1 MPLSTVAEYVA
12 KARELLQDKTAPY
25 RYTDAELKG
34 SLGMALYEARRLRP
48 DLFIGTNGIPQDV
61 DLNSGDAT
69 VVTMDQQYRMQLVY
83 YIVGDARMRDEE
95 EGSDQLA
102 AAYKK
107 TFSAQLL
114 TLI

>member
-1 MPLSTVAEYVA
+1 
-12 KARELLQDKTAPY
+12 
-25 RYTDAELKG
+25 
-34 SLGMALYEARRLRP
+34 
-48 DLFIGTNGIPQDV
+48 
-61 DLNSGDAT
+61 
-69 VVTMDQQYRMQLVY
+69 MDQQYRMQLVY